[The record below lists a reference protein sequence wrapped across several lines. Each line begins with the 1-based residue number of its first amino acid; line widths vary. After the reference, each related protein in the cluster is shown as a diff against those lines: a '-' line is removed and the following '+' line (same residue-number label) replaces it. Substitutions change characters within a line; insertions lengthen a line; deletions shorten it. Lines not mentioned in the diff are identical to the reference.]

1 VVKDQGPVAAAR
13 KTTQRRIGPGAI
25 VVGILILVLA
35 GGVAIQYWRTNSGVD
50 LKNAGA
56 EPAMI
61 TGPGSGGQG
70 VTVGSAD
77 AKAKIDVYVD
87 FRCPHCKD
95 FEEEVGPT
103 INQLVDEGK
112 AQLTYNPLAFVNEEA
127 SPRLANAFGCAAAAG
142 KARGFHDQLFADF
155 VKSWTTDQLLEL
167 GKKLGITD
175 SGFETCVR
183 DGGQRSWIEAV
194 GKAAEARGVTGTP
207 AVYVNGKVLPED
219 DQTPEKLKA
228 AVEAN

>member
-1 VVKDQGPVAAAR
+1 VVKDPVAAAR
-13 KTTQRRIGPGAI
+13 QNKRRIGPGVI
-25 VVGILILVLA
+25 VVGVLILVLA
-35 GGVAIQYWRTNSGVD
+35 GGVAIQYWRTNSGV
-50 LKNAGA
+50 NIEGGGT

-61 TGPGSGGQG
+61 TGPGNGDKG
-70 VTVGSAD
+70 VVVGKAD
-77 AKAKIDVYVD
+77 APAKIEVYVD

-112 AQLTYNPLAFVNEEA
+112 VQLTYNPLAFVNEEA

-155 VKSWTTDQLLEL
+155 VKSWTTDQLVEL
-167 GKKLGITD
+167 GEKLGITD
-175 SGFETCVR
+175 SGFEQCVR
-183 DGGQRSWIEAV
+183 DGGQRTWVDAV
-194 GKAAEARGVTGTP
+194 GKAAETRGVTGTP
-207 AVYVNGKVLPED
+207 AVYVNGKVLPEAD
-219 DQTPEKLKA
+219 YTPDKLKA

>member
-1 VVKDQGPVAAAR
+1 VVKDPVAAAR
-13 KTTQRRIGPGAI
+13 KNKRRVGPGVI

-35 GGVAIQYWRTNSGVD
+35 GGVAIQYWRTNSGVS

-61 TGPGSGGQG
+61 TGPGNGDKG

-77 AKAKIDVYVD
+77 AKAKIEVYVD
-87 FRCPHCKD
+87 FRCPHCQE
-95 FEEEVGPT
+95 FEDEVGPT

-112 AQLTYNPLAFVNEEA
+112 VQLTYNPLAFVNEEA

-175 SGFETCVR
+175 AGFEKCVR
-183 DGGQRSWIEAV
+183 DGGQRGWIEAV

-207 AVYVNGKVLPED
+207 TVYINGKVLPEED
-219 DQTPEKLKA
+219 YTPEKLKA